1 MSDKESDDAPL
12 TLKAPRRLE
21 IKKTVGSGQVRQSF
35 SRGRSKAVQ
44 VEVKKKRAV
53 PRGGE
58 GVFNDV
64 GEPPAPEAPAP
75 QQHEPPAPPPAPV
88 IETRAAPVA
97 PPAPVAAPPA
107 PSAPSAA
114 SQRARVVLKSLTDG
128 EKAARARAVDQSR
141 ARDEDMRRK
150 AEEDAR
156 RRADEDAR
164 LARERDEAEK
174 RKTEE
179 ETRKREEDEAR
190 RKGEATAAR
199 KLTEPEAA
207 TQAATEEARRAAV
220 ARPRRPEI
228 APRRMPGRAKTEPRV
243 RTGRLSLNELE
254 ENERTR
260 SLASVRRAREREKR
274 QHESVEQKK
283 VVRDVVVPE
292 TITVQELA
300 NRMAERSVDV
310 VKALMRMG
318 MMVTV
323 TNSIDA
329 DTAELLV
336 AEFGHRLKRVS
347 DSDVEVGLSG
357 EADVPEAQIARAPV
371 VTVMGHVDHGKTSL
385 LDSIRKTDVAA
396 GEAGGITQH
405 IGAYQVSM
413 SSGNKITFLDTPGHE
428 AFTAMRARGANV
440 TDIVVLV
447 VAADDGIMPQTVEA
461 IRHAQAAKAPMI
473 VAINKVDL
481 PGANPRKV
489 REALLQHEVVVEELG
504 GDTIAVEVSAK
515 TRQGLDKLEEAILL
529 QAELLELKANPDRMA
544 EGAVVEAKVDVGRG
558 PVATV
563 LVQRGTLKVGDNFVA
578 GGAVGRVRALINDRG
593 QKVEEAGPSVPVEV
607 LGLTSAPEAGDTFLV
622 VENEARAREVATY
635 RQRRG
640 RSIRIGGERTTLEQ
654 MFTKIKDGDV
664 AEVPVVVKTD
674 VQGSLEA
681 LVASARKLS
690 TSEVAVRVIHGAVGA
705 INESDVTFAKA
716 SGAVILGFN
725 VRANSQARELAARDG
740 VDIRYY
746 SIIYEVLEDLRS
758 WLTGKLSPTIKQT
771 LLGNAQI
778 LEVFN
783 VSKVGKVAGCR
794 VLDGVIRSGAKVRLL
809 RDNVVIHEGK
819 LSQLKRF
826 KDDVSEVKAGME
838 CGMSLDR
845 YQDMQVNDV
854 IEAFEVQEIA
864 RTL

>member
-1 MSDKESDDAPL
+1 MSDAKDSDDAPL

-53 PRGGE
+53 PRGTEGLFNEPGE
-58 GVFNDV
+58 THAPI
-64 GEPPAPEAPAP
+64 EAAAPPQPSAPTPELKL
-75 QQHEPPAPPPAPV
+75 PPAPP
-88 IETRAAPVA
+88 
-97 PPAPVAAPPA
+97 
-107 PSAPSAA
+107 S
-114 SQRARVVLKSLTDG
+114 SQRGRVVLKSLTDG
-128 EKAARARAVDQSR
+128 EKAARSRAVDQSR
-141 ARDEDMRRK
+141 VRDEDMRRR

-156 RRADEDAR
+156 RKADEDAR
-164 LARERDEAEK
+164 LAREREDAER
-174 RKTEE
+174 RKSEE
-179 ETRKREEDEAR
+179 ESRKREEEEAR
-190 RKGEATAAR
+190 RKGEETAAR
-199 KLTEPEAA
+199 KLTETGTTDAGA
-207 TQAATEEARRAAV
+207 TTEGPRSPAV
-220 ARPRRPEI
+220 VRPRRPEI
-228 APRRMPGRAKTEPRV
+228 VPRRVPGRGGKAEPRV
-243 RTGRLSLNELE
+243 RTGRLTLNELE

-274 QHESVEQKK
+274 QHESVELKK

-292 TITVQELA
+292 SISVQELA

-323 TNSIDA
+323 TNNIDA

-347 DSDVEVGLSG
+347 ESDVEVGLVG
-357 EADVPEAQIARAPV
+357 EADAAELLEPRAPV

-385 LDSIRKTDVAA
+385 LDALRKTDVAA

-405 IGAYQVSM
+405 IGAYQVEM
-413 SSGNKITFLDTPGHE
+413 SSGSRITFLDTPGHE

-447 VAADDGIMPQTVEA
+447 VAADDGIMPQTIEA
-461 IRHAQAAKAPMI
+461 IRHAQAAKVPMI
-473 VAINKVDL
+473 VAINKMDVH
-481 PGANPRKV
+481 GADPRKV

-504 GDTIAVEVSAK
+504 GDTINVEVSAK
-515 TRQGLDKLEEAILL
+515 TRLGLDKLEEAILL
-529 QAELLELKANPDRMA
+529 QAELLELKANANRPA

-563 LVQRGTLKVGDNFVA
+563 LVQRGTLRVGDNFVA

-593 QKVEEAGPSVPVEV
+593 QKVEAAGPSVPVEV
-607 LGLTSAPEAGDTFLV
+607 LGLTSTPEAGDTFLV
-622 VENEARAREVATY
+622 VESEARAREVAAY

-640 RSIRIGGERTTLEQ
+640 RNIRIGGERTTLEQ
-654 MFTKIKDGDV
+654 MFSKIKDGDV
-664 AEVPVVVKTD
+664 VEVPVVIKTD

-681 LVASARKLS
+681 LVGSARKLS
-690 TSEVAVRVIHGAVGA
+690 TNEVAVRVIHGAVGA

-725 VRANSQARELAARDG
+725 VRANAQARELSLRDG

-746 SIIYEVLEDLRS
+746 SIIYEVLEDLRA
-758 WLTGKLSPTIKQT
+758 WLTGKLAPTIKQT
-771 LLGNAQI
+771 MLGTAQI

-783 VSKVGKVAGCR
+783 VSKVGKIAGCR
-794 VLDGVIRSGAKVRLL
+794 VLEGVMRSGARVRLL
-809 RDNVVIHEGK
+809 RDSIVVHEGK
-819 LSQLKRF
+819 LSALKRF
-826 KDDVSEVKAGME
+826 KDDASEVKAGLE
-838 CGMSLDR
+838 CGVALDR